1 MAQKIIKKT
10 VFHIPKLW
18 QILKCFF
25 VENFIKPFISKEKL
39 LYKNFEDLCKVIFH
53 RCLFL

>member
-1 MAQKIIKKT
+1 MAN
-10 VFHIPKLW
+10 FEAL
-18 QILKCFF
+18 F
-25 VENFIKPFISKEKL
+25 VENFSKPFISDEML